1 MERLNEQINIDN
13 QEKDQVHFQNL
24 SEFSTSY
31 DRSSINE
38 SKCTPS
44 NGTAENGYHDGREFT
59 FEIVLLTIV
68 GSFGIVGNTAA
79 IVMFVRMKD
88 QMNFHRIM
96 IMLSTFDSILILL
109 NIVTFVYKHFSESF
123 NAVGYHYIALFM
135 LPVAQIA
142 MTGSIYS
149 TMAITVERYLIACK
163 PFYVVSNRWS
173 ANRYIIPIV
182 AFSITYNLPKF
193 FEIKA
198 STMRDESNINKT
210 SYTIDATELRLNQ
223 AYYIVYTIWM
233 NFIFMGLLPFLLLIV
248 LNGLTLNRL
257 VKQIR
262 YMNKAHT
269 IFQDTAHP
277 YNNPIIQPFLNK
289 GQHIEKGQKSKNPT
303 PTEGQLAKISLTI
316 VLVYIICHGVRW
328 VPNIYELVQISDPGY
343 EEECFV
349 WPVWI
354 ERVSNISR
362 FLITL
367 NSSVNFYIY
376 YANHLRKFRKY
387 IFCKSS
393 FQPVTENIV

>member
-109 NIVTFVYKHFSESF
+109 NIVTFVYLHFSESF
-123 NAVGYHYIALFM
+123 NAVGYHYIAQFM

-182 AFSITYNLPKF
+182 AFSIGYNLPKF
-193 FEIKA
+193 LEIKT

-248 LNGLTLNRL
+248 LNGLTLNSL
-257 VKQIR
+257 VK
-262 YMNKAHT
+262 
-269 IFQDTAHP
+269 
-277 YNNPIIQPFLNK
+277 
-289 GQHIEKGQKSKNPT
+289 
-303 PTEGQLAKISLTI
+303 KIS
-316 VLVYIICHGVRW
+316 
-328 VPNIYELVQISDPGY
+328 
-343 EEECFV
+343 
-349 WPVWI
+349 
-354 ERVSNISR
+354 
-362 FLITL
+362 
-367 NSSVNFYIY
+367 
-376 YANHLRKFRKY
+376 
-387 IFCKSS
+387 
-393 FQPVTENIV
+393 